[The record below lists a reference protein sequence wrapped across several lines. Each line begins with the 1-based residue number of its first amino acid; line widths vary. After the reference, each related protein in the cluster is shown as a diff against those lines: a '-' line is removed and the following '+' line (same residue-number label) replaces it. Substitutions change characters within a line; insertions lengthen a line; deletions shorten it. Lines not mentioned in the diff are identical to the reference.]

1 MHIKLFTEL
10 KKYICLFMNIKTEF
24 VSSGGYGDVFCPPI
38 PCVGNSSINVSKYL
52 NTKYVGKLFE
62 DQQEGE
68 SEYKDG
74 LEIKKFDPKA
84 LFTISPVSACELNI
98 SSLRASDF
106 RTLFRKANYYKN
118 KKPDFD
124 KRNRRGTYR
133 YQIIYPFGG
142 DSFYETI
149 QILNQLTFNEFLF
162 PVLFFVKNIAEMNEK
177 GYFHFDIKEQNIL
190 FNIEK
195 GLLYLIDFGF
205 LSKSSKKSIERK
217 LDTGIFYFV
226 DSPEINLIAQSHTG
240 LQTYKLSKYLRDNY
254 LNSIEYLKP
263 IIGSANNYLEIFDD
277 TLMQLGI
284 YTDESI
290 PIFFDLTFIR
300 LIQKIL
306 NSRETS
312 SEQAE
317 KLAAQVFDKFLNKQD
332 AWSLGFVLF
341 NWIIVYKKS
350 NSNLS
355 DIQLIILNEILLYIS
370 SDLIQVNVD
379 GDRKSVSFFY
389 NKTLDFIKTSFNEIY
404 KEYMSFS
411 DFIYKN
417 NSSPDRDIIANKI
430 IRTPSLN
437 KFGKSPIAN
446 RFSQK
451 MVELKS
457 RKRLFE
463 TNISGT
469 NDATTSNQQQQPQQ
483 TKSRIETIS
492 SITPFVSQ
500 QENTD
505 ATTTKTNIFGKGLQV
520 FNYENQSDWV
530 RPIQEKKR
538 GRPKKPSRIDYNIN
552 NNFPPVK
559 IRRPL
564 KKSGLSLLEAVVSS
578 KNKQINESGRHIS
591 YSPLRN
597 MTTRRRSPRPT
608 LDSNKSKRRT
618 NPEANERVEI
628 FELTERSPSRVS
640 PRQKRKY
647 QKRKPS
653 QYEMETFSIKTPKK
667 SIEKKSKWTTYTEK
681 NMLSSKKK
689 KEKKLIKPSK
699 ITSPCKQKSKSQCM
713 SLSES
718 CYWRKATPKIKAHCR
733 KYKKKKS

>member
-1 MHIKLFTEL
+1 MHINLFNEL

-38 PCVGNSSINVSKYL
+38 PCVGNPSINVSKYQ

-74 LEIKKFDPKA
+74 LEIKKFDPKE

-98 SSLRASDF
+98 SYLQASDF
-106 RTLFRKANYYKN
+106 KSLLRNANYYKN

-124 KRNRRGTYR
+124 KRNDRGKYR

-142 DSFYETI
+142 DSFYESI
-149 QILNQLTFNEFLF
+149 RVLNQLTFNEFLF

-205 LSKSSKKSIERK
+205 LSRNSKKSIQRK
-217 LDTGIFYFV
+217 LDTSVIFYFV

-240 LQTYKLSKYLRDNY
+240 IQTYKLSKYLKSNY
-254 LNSIEYLKP
+254 LNSMEYLKP
-263 IIGSANNYLEIFDD
+263 VIGSVQDYLEIFDN

-284 YTDESI
+284 YVEDSI
-290 PIFFDLTFIR
+290 PIFYDVSYVR
-300 LIQKIL
+300 LIQNIL
-306 NSRETS
+306 NSRDTTS
-312 SEQAE
+312 MQAE
-317 KLAAQVFDKFLNKQD
+317 KLAVQVFDKFLNKQD

-350 NSNLS
+350 NPNLS
-355 DIQLIILNEILLYIS
+355 DSQLIILNEILLYIS

-379 GDRKSVSFFY
+379 GDRKSVSVFY
-389 NKTLDFIKTSFNEIY
+389 NKTLDFIKSSFNEIY
-404 KEYMSFS
+404 KQYMSFS
-411 DFIYKN
+411 EFIYKN
-417 NSSPDRDIIANKI
+417 NSSPDKDIIANKI
-430 IRTPSLN
+430 IGTPALN
-437 KFGKSPIAN
+437 KSGKSPIAN

-451 MVELKS
+451 VVELKS

-463 TNISGT
+463 TNISDKT
-469 NDATTSNQQQQPQQ
+469 ISHKQQQQPEQ
-483 TKSRIETIS
+483 TKPRIETIS
-492 SITPFVSQ
+492 STTPFVSQ
-500 QENTD
+500 QETTD
-505 ATTTKTNIFGKGLQV
+505 TTTNNFDVEV
-520 FNYENQSDWV
+520 FNYENQSDWI
-530 RPIQEKKR
+530 RPIQERKR
-538 GRPKKPSRIDYNIN
+538 GGPGGQGGPGRPGRPKKPSRIDYNIN

-559 IRRPL
+559 IGKPL
-564 KKSGLSLLEAVVSS
+564 KKSGLSLLEAVVSL
-578 KNKQINESGRHIS
+578 KNKQINKD
-591 YSPLRN
+591 L
-597 MTTRRRSPRPT
+597 TTRRRSPSPT
-608 LDSNKSKRRT
+608 LESHRSKRRT
-618 NPEANERVEI
+618 SPESNERVEI
-628 FELTERSPSRVS
+628 FELTERSS

-653 QYEMETFSIKTPKK
+653 EYEMETFSIKKPKK
-667 SIEKKSKWTTYTEK
+667 SMEKKSKWTTY

-689 KEKKLIKPSK
+689 KEKKLITPSK
-699 ITSPCKQKSKSQCM
+699 ITSPCRQKSKSQCD
-713 SLSES
+713 SLSDS

-733 KYKKKKS
+733 KYKKKKL